1 MDELLAEDP
10 AFQNRSESFRQ
21 YMLYEQLQ
29 ENVEYKD
36 HNAEMDSQMKRDASP
51 TLFRRESKQ
60 HNE

>member
-1 MDELLAEDP
+1 
-10 AFQNRSESFRQ
+10 
-21 YMLYEQLQ
+21 MLYEQLQ